1 MSFKITLLT
10 MEVMVLH
17 SLLSLFFGGEGGKAW
32 INAFQIVCD
41 LDAECLVNILLI
53 RKSYLWK

>member
-10 MEVMVLH
+10 AEVMVLH
-17 SLLSLFFGGEGGKAW
+17 SLLSLFLGGEGGKAW
-32 INAFQIVCD
+32 INAFQTVCD
-41 LDAECLVNILLI
+41 LDAECRVNILLL